1 PHSSVE
7 GVEGGFSLYD
17 ERRRDSGLTTASAE
31 GCGAMVLA
39 FLRRPLLNSIRM
51 DVTGRSLIGYSF
63 RDLNGI
69 PGCARSGVAPT
80 RSRALSLSHHHHLP
94 SAFRV
99 PRAQY
104 SVDTS
109 SDDLHHLQ
117 LCRYFI

>member
-1 PHSSVE
+1 MVLGHRQIAARAESRGPHSSVEGVE

-17 ERRRDSGLTTASAE
+17 ERRRDSGSTTASAE
-31 GCGAMVLA
+31 GWDGMVLA
-39 FLRRPLLNSIRM
+39 FLRRS
-51 DVTGRSLIGYSF
+51 SF

-80 RSRALSLSHHHHLP
+80 RSRAHHHHHLP

-117 LCRYFI
+117 LCSHLI